1 VVHPSLTSEFVEE
14 FDKEKKSLLEFILDK
29 EVNDFTW
36 KQACLPTKDGGLGYQ
51 NLKSTVYPA
60 FIASVYQ
67 AARTLQILGINE
79 DESQNPVYE
88 AFRQSMSTHS
98 TLAALEIPLTR
109 QTIPDVPI
117 DDDGTLQSG
126 LVAQQTAKIKSLLYE
141 QTNDTK

>member
-1 VVHPSLTSEFVEE
+1 
-14 FDKEKKSLLEFILDK
+14 
-29 EVNDFTW
+29 
-36 KQACLPTKDGGLGYQ
+36 
-51 NLKSTVYPA
+51 VYPA

-141 QTNDTK
+141 QTNDTKHLAWLVSLSGDDSMSSRWLDVCPKKPYCTFSSDQFNALLN